1 MFMSDSKGS
10 NGIGTKEKTDMIT
23 MLGNHLCKDCV
34 QACAEIQRQ
43 QLPIEFHD
51 METSMEYVKEFLKVR
66 EGNPELFDECRKN
79 NSIGI
84 PVFVLEDGTVTFDCE
99 VAFEAA
105 RKEKAPAVQ
114 LVGAWLCPDCR
125 VAVEQAKAEGL
136 EFEFHDILENLQ
148 DMRMFLK
155 IREGHPEIYE
165 ELRKDN
171 KVGIP
176 VFVLPDGTVTTDCS
190 AALEAL
196 RTLK

>member
-1 MFMSDSKGS
+1 
-10 NGIGTKEKTDMIT
+10 MIT

-34 QACAEIQRQ
+34 AACAEIERQ
-43 QLPIEFHD
+43 HLPIEFHD
-51 METSMEYVKEFLKVR
+51 METSMDYVREFLKVR

-99 VAFEAA
+99 TAFEAA
-105 RKEKAPAVQ
+105 RKVKAPVVQ

-136 EFEFHDILENLQ
+136 ELEFHDILEDLQ

-155 IREGHPEIYE
+155 IREGHPEIYD
-165 ELRKDN
+165 ELRQDN

-176 VFVLPDGTVTTDCS
+176 VFVFPDGTVTTD
-190 AALEAL
+190 AEKALDEM
-196 RTLK
+196 RKLK